1 MAGRATLGK
10 KERLK
15 SRKLIGELF
24 SEGKRMSVPPFR
36 INYIFKADT
45 PVKLQAGVTVST
57 RNFKKA
63 SDRNKIKRQTR
74 EAWRLQKAALNEV
87 LKGDLAV
94 FFIYTEKEL
103 PVYADLH
110 IAVGKVVQQLIKKV
124 S

>member
-24 SEGKRMSVPPFR
+24 SDGKRMSVPPFR
-36 INYIFKADT
+36 INYVFKAGSPD
-45 PVKLQAGVTVST
+45 KLQAGVTVST

-74 EAWRLQKAALNEV
+74 EAWRLQKTALNET

-110 IAVGKVVQQLIKKV
+110 TAVGKVIQQLIKKV